1 MTARI
6 WNENKHEYEPYELP
20 EGSSCYE
27 ADMNKVVSCASCG
40 KKILYGNGYTS
51 HRIHTN
57 MGFGYA
63 VCERCYFDREM

>member
-1 MTARI
+1 MKIIEGKDLVNMKFVKT
-6 WNENKHEYEPYELP
+6 